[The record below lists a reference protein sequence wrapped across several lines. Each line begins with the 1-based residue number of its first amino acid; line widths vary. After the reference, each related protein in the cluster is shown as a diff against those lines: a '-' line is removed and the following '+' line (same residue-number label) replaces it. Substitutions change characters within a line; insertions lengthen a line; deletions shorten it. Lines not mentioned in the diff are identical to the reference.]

1 MTLNLSSGS
10 AATHNLAL
18 DEGPGESPD
27 QEFNRAAGETG
38 TGRDWPL
45 RHARTDVVVR
55 KGVAMLVNTTLTPH
69 QALVSDLLF
78 VRDALILAGIDF
90 LLVRG
95 NDERPVIVVDL
106 PQRRPV
112 ERALAEAF
120 KDEPFYSRTIDGRRR
135 APVLVGDGV
144 LSSRRKARIFRLFRP
159 RVEPIGGLSYG
170 SSIGIELQFWTIE
183 GGNYI
188 CPVENSL
195 TREVLPLSEAIRA
208 TVELYGRTWNT
219 LEGMFDPHAT
229 DVRFDIDMVFS
240 WVDGNDPEYQ
250 RARAE
255 RMQGV
260 VVGEGDAAEAR
271 FRQVDELRYA
281 LRAVYAFAPW
291 IRNVYVVTDSPRP
304 EWLVEHPRVQLVR
317 SEAFFADPSVLPTHN
332 SQAIESQLQNIPG
345 LSEHFLYSNDDMFFG
360 RPVEPG
366 MFFSPGGITKFIQA
380 KTRIGLGESDAARS
394 GFENSARVN
403 RDLLWRRFGHI
414 ITRHLEH
421 TPAPLRTSVIRQLES
436 EFPEDFARTAA
447 SRFRAST
454 DISVT
459 NSLYHYYALLT
470 GQAVT
475 QESARVLYVDTTS
488 RSGLGK
494 LPGLLKRRQY
504 DFFCLNDGSFPEVPA
519 EERSEIMG
527 AFLEMYYPIRAP
539 WETPA

>member
-1 MTLNLSSGS
+1 MTVNLSSGS

-18 DEGPGESPD
+18 DEGPGDSPEE
-27 QEFNRAAGETG
+27 QFSRAAGETG

-45 RHARTDVVVR
+45 RHGRADVVVR

-69 QALVSDLLF
+69 QALVEDLLF
-78 VRDALILAGIDF
+78 VRDALIAARIDF

-106 PQRRPV
+106 PQRRPL

-120 KDEPFYSRTIDGRRR
+120 KNEPFYSRTIDGRRR
-135 APVLVGDGV
+135 PPVLVGDGV

-159 RVEPIGGLSYG
+159 RVEPIGGLAYG

-260 VVGEGDAAEAR
+260 IVGEGDAAEAR

-291 IRNVYVVTDSPRP
+291 IRNVYIVTDSPRP
-304 EWLVEHPRVQLVR
+304 AWLAEHPSVRLVR
-317 SEAFFADPSVLPTHN
+317 SEEFFADTSVLPTHN

-380 KTRIGLGESDAARS
+380 KTRIGLGESDAGRS

-421 TPAPLRTSVIRQLES
+421 TPAPLRTSVIRELES
-436 EFPEDFARTAA
+436 EFPEDFVRTAA

-488 RSGLGK
+488 RSGLGM
-494 LPGLLKRRQY
+494 LPSLLKRRQY

-519 EERSEIMG
+519 EERAEIMG

-539 WETPA
+539 WETSI